1 MDRAHCPDT
10 QYYKLKNIHKLI
22 DCLHLFNFL
31 EKIFKFFHPNLN
43 TEHFLKIWSISNL
56 QTGISLH
63 LDGTTCIYSGFLFI
77 QTPLPATKLF

>member
-31 EKIFKFFHPNLN
+31 EK
-43 TEHFLKIWSISNL
+43 
-56 QTGISLH
+56 
-63 LDGTTCIYSGFLFI
+63 
-77 QTPLPATKLF
+77 KLEKKNDQI